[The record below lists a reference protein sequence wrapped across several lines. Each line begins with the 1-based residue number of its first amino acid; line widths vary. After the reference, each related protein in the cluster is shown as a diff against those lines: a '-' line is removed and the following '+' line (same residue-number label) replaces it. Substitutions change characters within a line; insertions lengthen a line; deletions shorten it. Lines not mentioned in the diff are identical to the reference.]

1 MPKVDPK
8 QEWKALYQPKSPEP
22 VLVEVPE
29 FNFLMVDGEGD
40 PNASRDYAEAV
51 EALFSVSYA
60 AKFKVRKGQGGVDYA
75 VMPLEGLWWTEDMA
89 AFSPVRKDE
98 WKWTAMIMQPRW
110 VTTDVIGAATTEAA
124 GKKSLPGLSRLRFA
138 PLTEGRCVQLLHVG
152 PFSDEGPAIARL
164 HRFADSVSILRG
176 KHHEIYLSD
185 IRRCAPAKWRTII
198 RQPIG

>member
-22 VLVEVPE
+22 LVVEVPE
-29 FNFLMVDGEGD
+29 FRFLMVDGAGD
-40 PNASRDYAEAV
+40 PNTSRSYAEAV

-60 AKFKVRKGQGGVDYA
+60 AKFQIKKGQGVDYA

-89 AFSPVRKDE
+89 AFSVERKHE
-98 WKWTAMIMQPRW
+98 WRWTLMIMQPEW
-110 VTTDVIGAATTEAA
+110 VTRGLIQAALAEAA
-124 GKKSLPGLSRLRFA
+124 RKKALPGLSRLRFSA
-138 PLTEGRCVQLLHVG
+138 FAEGRCVQLLHVG
-152 PFSDEGPAIARL
+152 SFAEEGPAIGRL
-164 HRFADSVSILRG
+164 HRCADSISFRRG